1 MEECPMK
8 KKQCVIAISCLI
20 AGLIGFGGVYATERA
35 AEKRQEE
42 QLAQQQEVTQQTEQS
57 ETVSS
62 VIPPK
67 TTNQQ
72 KDVQVQEQKEPQV
85 EIIPKQEVVSPDLET
100 TDEYVEEPVEETVE
114 EIAPK
119 ETFRDTLHFASEE
132 NLVWPL
138 EGDVLLD
145 YSMDATIYFPT
156 LDQYRCNPAIV
167 IGGEVN
173 SKVYLVAPGVITDI
187 STNEV
192 TGCTV
197 TQDLGDGYSAVY
209 GQLKEL
215 NFSVGDEVE
224 GGQVIGYVSEP
235 TKYYSVEGSNLY
247 FELLKD
253 GEPVNPL
260 EYFE

>member
-1 MEECPMK
+1 MK

-35 AEKRQEE
+35 AEKIQEK
-42 QLAQQQEVTQQTEQS
+42 QLAQQQEVTQQTQQS
-57 ETVSS
+57 EAVSS
-62 VIPPK
+62 VVPPK
-67 TTNQQ
+67 TTTRQQ
-72 KDVQVQEQKEPQV
+72 NVQVEEQKEPQV
-85 EIIPKQEVVSPDLET
+85 EVIPQQETVSPDLET
-100 TDEYVEEPVEETVE
+100 TDEYVEEPVEEKVE

-119 ETFRDTLHFASEE
+119 ETFRDTVHFASEE

-138 EGDVLLD
+138 EGSVLLD

-156 LDQYRCNPAIV
+156 LDQYRYNPAVV

-173 SKVYLVAPGVITDI
+173 SKVYLVARGVITDI

>member
-1 MEECPMK
+1 MK
-8 KKQCVIAISCLI
+8 KKQCVIAVSCLV
-20 AGLIGFGGVYATERA
+20 AGLIGFGSVYATERA
-35 AEKRQEE
+35 AERKQAQQIAEQQVEE
-42 QLAQQQEVTQQTEQS
+42 QVEQS
-57 ETVSS
+57 EAVSG

-67 TTNQQ
+67 ETKNNVAVTVI
-72 KDVQVQEQKEPQV
+72 DEREPQA
-85 EIIPKQEVVSPDLET
+85 EIQSEAQTVI
-100 TDEYVEEPVEETVE
+100 EETVDE
-114 EIAPK
+114 PVQ
-119 ETFRDTLHFASEE
+119 ETISEVEQKPSFADSLHFASEE

-138 EGDVLLD
+138 EGDVLLN

-156 LDQYRCNPAIV
+156 LDQYRYNPAV
-167 IGGEVN
+167 IIAGDVN
-173 SKVYLVAPGVITDI
+173 SKVYLVAKGIITDV

-197 TQDLGDGYSAVY
+197 TEDLGDGFTAVY

-215 NFSVGDEVE
+215 NFGVGDEVE

>member
-1 MEECPMK
+1 MK
-8 KKQCVIAISCLI
+8 KKQCVIAISCLV

-42 QLAQQQEVTQQTEQS
+42 QLAEQQEVTEQAEQS
-57 ETVSS
+57 ESVSG

-67 TTNQQ
+67 NTTPSIKVTVEDQR
-72 KDVQVQEQKEPQV
+72 EPQI
-85 EIIPKQEVVSPDLET
+85 EIKSEAEENIVSPDLET
-100 TDEYVEEPVEETVE
+100 VDEYVEEPAEETLE
-114 EIAPK
+114 EIEPK

-138 EGDVLLD
+138 EGNVLLN

-156 LDQYRCNPAIV
+156 LEQYRYNPAV
-167 IGGEVN
+167 IISGAVN
-173 SKVYLVAPGVITDI
+173 SKVYLVAKGIITDI

-197 TQDLGDGYSAVY
+197 TEDLGDGYCAVY

-247 FELLKD
+247 FQLLKD